1 MLLVKMAGLVVVIVV
16 GASGVEGRGGGL
28 RRRERFLVGGLDGLP
43 LDLLEEMSLTS
54 DEVRMTNWVRDKE
67 KKKSAQ
73 DVETTKKERFEA
85 THIPNRACLP
95 LVELE
100 VREESMW
107 MAEIAI
113 PKRPWRIHT
122 C

>member
-16 GASGVEGRGGGL
+16 VASGVEGRGGGL

-54 DEVRMTNWVRDKE
+54 DEVRMTNWVRGKE